1 MSYVVVCRA
10 EDEKAAG
17 LNNKELMALLLVL
30 LPKLGIYDVEFLAVS
45 NKRLVLCVFHVS
57 GSVQGLVHGQSV
69 HLRVGRSQPQCSTMS
84 VHDPHTEQYEPVICT
99 PIWVDPIL
107 GLGRRRDVK
116 IAPTGQ

>member
-57 GSVQGLVHGQSV
+57 GSVQGLVPEADMVS
-69 HLRVGRSQPQCSTMS
+69 PC
-84 VHDPHTEQYEPVICT
+84 ICESG
-99 PIWVDPIL
+99 VL
-107 GLGRRRDVK
+107 SHS
-116 IAPTGQ
+116 AAQ